1 MRGVPRQDLS
11 QSSLTRHKKN
21 NRRGGKA
28 IIGAEHTS
36 DEDSEDEEKVV
47 GVAGLD
53 LSDPGHSSPMTTPT
67 TTPTTL
73 TVPKI
78 LTLVSWQEVF

>member
-1 MRGVPRQDLS
+1 
-11 QSSLTRHKKN
+11 
-21 NRRGGKA
+21 
-28 IIGAEHTS
+28 
-36 DEDSEDEEKVV
+36 
-47 GVAGLD
+47 LD

-73 TVPKI
+73 TVPII